1 MPAPGPSPP
10 PRPGGAGLDPR
21 QTRKERRRRGGGPPS
36 SPAGWGRVGSPPTT
50 LAAEAPP
57 RVGLRGAPSRA
68 ARSARSPGR
77 PHSPAAGNS
86 RSSPS
91 SRRSAQPGLPR
102 LPEGEPHAG
111 RPRGPPSPPP
121 SNPAG
126 QPRRAGRGPGQP
138 PLPAPRDRRNAWQP
152 RPGAILSGRGA
163 AQPRCFRLFPGPRPA
178 SPGPRLPAE
187 WGGHEARGKRR
198 AAAIRL
204 GPGLRPRPGRRP
216 AAVRTC
222 ALGLGRAAGLLI
234 ARLARAAAPG
244 RLLPARP
251 SSGEH
256 RRSGHSLP
264 SGGLRPHWIAP
275 CAPVANHR
283 PRFPYL

>member
-10 PRPGGAGLDPR
+10 TRPGGAGLDPR

-111 RPRGPPSPPP
+111 RPRGPPSPPS

-163 AQPRCFRLFPGPRPA
+163 AQPRCFRLFPGPWPA

-204 GPGLRPRPGRRP
+204 GPRAPAQAREAPSGDPDLRSRPRPSG
-216 AAVRTC
+216 
-222 ALGLGRAAGLLI
+222 GI
-234 ARLARAAAPG
+234 INSAPG
-244 RLLPARP
+244 SGCGSRAPATCTPLLR
-251 SSGEH
+251 
-256 RRSGHSLP
+256 
-264 SGGLRPHWIAP
+264 
-275 CAPVANHR
+275 
-283 PRFPYL
+283 

>member
-21 QTRKERRRRGGGPPS
+21 QTREERRGRGGVPPS
-36 SPAGWGRVGSPPTT
+36 TPAAWGPVERSPPTA

-77 PHSPAAGNS
+77 PRSPAAGNS

-91 SRRSAQPGLPR
+91 SRRSAQSGLPR

-111 RPRGPPSPPP
+111 RPRGPPSVPPP
-121 SNPAG
+121 HPPASNPAR
-126 QPRRAGRGPGQP
+126 QPRRAGRGPDRP
-138 PLPAPRDRRNAWQP
+138 PLPAPRARRNAWQP

-178 SPGPRLPAE
+178 LRQPGPSA
-187 WGGHEARGKRR
+187 ARGVRGGGVGVSRGRGKGR

-204 GPGLRPRPGRRP
+204 GLGPRPRPGRRP

-222 ALGLGRAAGLLI
+222 ALGRA
-234 ARLARAAAPG
+234 
-244 RLLPARP
+244 
-251 SSGEH
+251 E
-256 RRSGHSLP
+256 RRD
-264 SGGLRPHWIAP
+264 
-275 CAPVANHR
+275 
-283 PRFPYL
+283 Y